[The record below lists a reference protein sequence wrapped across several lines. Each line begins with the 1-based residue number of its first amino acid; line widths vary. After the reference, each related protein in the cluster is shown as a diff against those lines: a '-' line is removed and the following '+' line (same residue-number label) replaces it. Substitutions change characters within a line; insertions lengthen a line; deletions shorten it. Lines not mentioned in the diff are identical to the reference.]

1 MDCNHINIA
10 KKMVKIDYFGLTF
23 SAKMEVC
30 EDCKAYLW
38 NNDSREKLN
47 LWLSEQKKTNR
58 DRFVVQA
65 SLSNT
70 AKECL
75 DEVSKDY
82 PGIQTSALI
91 RAMTFIFLHFME
103 KPETA
108 EMFEMVTGSEI
119 YESFAKQEK
128 HIVKIQF
135 SSSGMMDLHSWSK
148 ILQIKIPKIVE
159 EAVYRITSFHVESD
173 PKLKAFWE
181 TQISP
186 QISLVLKSVA

>member
-1 MDCNHINIA
+1 
-10 KKMVKIDYFGLTF
+10 MVKIDYLGLTF

-30 EDCKAYLW
+30 GDCKAYLW
-38 NNDSREKLN
+38 TKESKEKLN
-47 LWLSEQKKTNR
+47 HWLSEQKRTNR

-70 AKECL
+70 AKKCL
-75 DEVSKDY
+75 DEISKEY

-103 KPETA
+103 KPDTA
-108 EMFEMVTGSEI
+108 EMLEMVTRSEI

-135 SSSGMMDLHSWSK
+135 SASGMMDLHSCSK

-159 EAVYRITSFHVESD
+159 EAVYRITSFHLESD
-173 PKLKAFWE
+173 P
-181 TQISP
+181 
-186 QISLVLKSVA
+186 